1 MTDGA
6 LRPAAGRLL
15 VATPVIDDPNF
26 ERTVVLLFEHDDAV
40 GSAGV
45 VLNRPTDVPVA
56 DAIDGWG
63 AAAAAPGVVFVG
75 GPVAD
80 TAAIGVARRSAVPT
94 EVAPWVRGA
103 MQDLFGDLVVVDLA
117 VDAAPV
123 LPALTELRV
132 WTGYSGWGAGQ
143 LRGEL
148 EAGAWWVVDAD
159 PAVVFCRNPSALWR
173 DVLARQGGRFRVW
186 AHAPDDPQVN

>member
-1 MTDGA
+1 MTDAA

-26 ERTVVLLFEHDDAV
+26 ERTVVLLFEHDDAI

-45 VLNRPTDVPVA
+45 VLNRPTDVPVI

-63 AAAAAPGVVFVG
+63 DSAAAPGVVFVG

-80 TAAIGVARRSAVPT
+80 TAAIGVARRART
-94 EVAPWVRGA
+94 TGEVAPWVRGA
-103 MQDLFGDLVVVDLA
+103 MQDLFDDLVVVDLA

-123 LPALTELRV
+123 LPALDELRI
-132 WTGYSGWGAGQ
+132 WTGYAGWGPGQ

-159 PAVVFCRNPSALWR
+159 PADVFCRDPAGLWR
-173 DVLARQGGRFRVW
+173 AVLTRQGGRFRMW

>member
-1 MTDGA
+1 MSDGGLA
-6 LRPAAGRLL
+6 PAAGRLL

-26 ERTVVLLFEHDDAV
+26 ERTVVLLFEHDDSV

-45 VLNRPTDVPVA
+45 VLNRPTDVPVV

-63 AAAAAPGVVFVG
+63 ASAAAPGVVFVG

-80 TAAIGVARRSAVPT
+80 TAAIGVARRAPT
-94 EVAPWVRGA
+94 TVEAPPWVRGA
-103 MQDLFGDLVVVDLA
+103 MQDLFDDLVVVDLA

-123 LPALTELRV
+123 LSALGELRI
-132 WTGYSGWGAGQ
+132 WTGYAGWGPGQ

-148 EAGAWWVVDAD
+148 EAGAWWVVEAD
-159 PAVVFCRNPSALWR
+159 PADVFCRDPDGLWR
-173 DVLARQGGRFRVW
+173 SVLARQGGRFRMW
-186 AHAPDDPQVN
+186 EHAPDDPQVN